1 MRDGEI
7 AASVALRPVV
17 GLAREKLGITEGE
30 LTPYGHY
37 KAKISLPYLDSALD
51 RPPGKLVLVTAM
63 TPTPAGEGKTTTSI
77 GLSDGLNRL
86 GVRSTVCLREPSLGP
101 CFGMKGGATGGGYAQ
116 VAPMEDIN
124 LHFNGDMHAITSAN
138 NMLASILDNHLYWG
152 NSLDID
158 PEGVSWRR
166 AIDLNERVLRS
177 LPLRI
182 RRGMERAGAFD
193 ITAASEVMAVFCL
206 ARDLKDLE
214 KRLGDIVVARKRDG
228 ALVHAR
234 DLGVAGA
241 MTALLVD
248 ALAPNLVQSL
258 EHNPAVIHGGPFA
271 NIAHGC
277 NSLIATR
284 TALALSE
291 VAVTEAG
298 FGADLGAEKFL
309 DIKCR
314 QSGLRPDA
322 VVLVGT
328 IRALKM
334 HGGVQLRALQVPD
347 PEAVRRGVANLRR
360 HVENLRQFGLSPVVA
375 INHFEADTQ
384 EEVHLVSEAL
394 ADMGVRVVQAKHWA
408 KGGEGA
414 EELARA
420 VLDSLAQRENN
431 FTLLY
436 PDELPLREKIR
447 MIATRIY
454 RAADV
459 DFDAEAEAQLDEFES
474 LGYGHF
480 PVCIAKTQY
489 SFSADPDAK
498 GAPENFVLPLRS
510 VRLSAGAGFVVA
522 LCGDVM
528 TMPGLPREPA
538 AFDIGVD
545 DDGRIFGL

>member
-7 AASVALRPVV
+7 AASVALRPVA

-124 LHFNGDMHAITSAN
+124 LHFNGDMHAITAAN

-334 HGGVQLRALQVPD
+334 HGGVQLQALQVPD

-360 HVENLRQFGLSPVVA
+360 HLENLRQFGLSPVVA

-384 EEVHLVSEAL
+384 AEADVVAEAL
-394 ADMGVRVVQAKHWA
+394 ADTGARLVQAKHWA

-498 GAPENFVLPLRS
+498 GAPENFILPLRS

>member
-7 AASVALRPVV
+7 AASVALRPIAGV
-17 GLAREKLGITEGE
+17 AHERLGIKQGE
-30 LTPYGHY
+30 LTPHGHY
-37 KAKISLPYLDSALD
+37 KAKISLPYVNSLVD
-51 RPPGKLVLVTAM
+51 RPAGKLVLVTAM

-101 CFGMKGGATGGGYAQ
+101 CFGMKGGATGGGHAQ
-116 VAPMEDIN
+116 VAPMQDIN
-124 LHFNGDMHAITSAN
+124 LHFNGDMHAITAAN
-138 NMLASILDNHLYWG
+138 NMLASIVDNHLYWG
-152 NSLDID
+152 NALDID
-158 PEGVSWRR
+158 LEGVSWRR
-166 AIDLNERVLRS
+166 AIDLNERVLRN

-182 RRGMERAGAFD
+182 RRGMERRGAFD
-193 ITAASEVMAVFCL
+193 ITAASEIMAVFCL
-206 ARDLKDLE
+206 ARDFKDLE
-214 KRLGDIVVARKRDG
+214 KRLGDIVVARTRHG
-228 ALVHAR
+228 SLVHAR

-248 ALAPNLVQSL
+248 ALAPNLVQTL
-258 EHNPAVIHGGPFA
+258 EHNPAIIHGGPFA

-284 TALALSE
+284 TALALSD
-291 VAVTEAG
+291 VVVTEAG

-328 IRALKM
+328 LRALKM
-334 HGGVQLRALQVPD
+334 HGGMQLQDLHVPD

-360 HVENLRQFGLSPVVA
+360 HFENLCQFGLSPVVA
-375 INHFEADTQ
+375 INHFDADT
-384 EEVHLVSEAL
+384 EEEARVVPEAL
-394 ADMGVRVVQAKHWA
+394 ADMGARVVCAQHWA
-408 KGGEGA
+408 RGGEGA
-414 EELARA
+414 EQLAQA
-420 VLDSLAQRENN
+420 VLESLAEQQNN

-436 PDELPLREKIR
+436 RDELPLREKIR
-447 MIATRIY
+447 TIATRIY
-454 RAADV
+454 RAGDV
-459 DFDAEAEAQLDEFES
+459 DFDPLAEAQLDEFES

-498 GAPENFVLPLRS
+498 GAPEDFVLPVRS

-538 AFDIGVD
+538 ALEIGVD